1 MGPYSSTW
9 LGSGVGIRCC
19 SELQEEL
26 APSSPSFWRVLGSVI
41 RSRMKETPFDVILKT
56 WKLIRGFGGGEREK
70 WDSGRNSAYYTVKI
84 CVVPQY
90 PPSVSILVLF

>member
-41 RSRMKETPFDVILKT
+41 RSRMKEMPFDVILKT
-56 WKLIRGFGGGEREK
+56 WKLIRGFGGGVREN
-70 WDSGRNSAYYTVKI
+70 WRVAEGLPFIR
-84 CVVPQY
+84 
-90 PPSVSILVLF
+90 